1 MNGQQSYVLRTS
13 CYRKRNETLRPMW
26 RPALADR
33 IASGGDNGHLAI
45 IGRCPIPVGLHP
57 PRRDRLAL
65 RPRLGHFHAPALPL
79 RRRLRPGRGDAC
91 DAGRHGC
98 HHTAIEEVI
107 LAAGVELPLVD
118 GPAAGGDGDR
128 LLAREVIEEHVV
140 FALVEGD
147 CAGIADR
154 GIQPGGEEALPVVR
168 VEQQPALAADG
179 ADLPAGADP
188 LAGLLLA
195 VVNGAGRRADTA
207 AVTREND
214 GGRGVPA
221 AELTNR
227 LRGLPPLGVDHKLL
241 DTGDRAILP
250 RPFAAEEHVDERRES
265 RLERGLETAGVEVG

>member
-1 MNGQQSYVLRTS
+1 MV
-13 CYRKRNETLRPMW
+13 
-26 RPALADR
+26 A
-33 IASGGDNGHLAI
+33 
-45 IGRCPIPVGLHP
+45 
-57 PRRDRLAL
+57 
-65 RPRLGHFHAPALPL
+65 F
-79 RRRLRPGRGDAC
+79 
-91 DAGRHGC
+91 
-98 HHTAIEEVI
+98 
-107 LAAGVELPLVD
+107 VED
-118 GPAAGGDGDR
+118 ER
-128 LLAREVIEEHVV
+128 
-140 FALVEGD
+140 
-147 CAGIADR
+147 AGIAHR
-154 GIQPGGEEALPVVR
+154 GIQPGGEERFPMVR

-227 LRGLPPLGVDHKLL
+227 LRGLPPIGVDHKLL

-265 RLERGLETAGVEVG
+265 RLERGLETAGVEIG